1 MEYRSPVRLVLHA
14 AEPIQPFQPQAIH
27 RARKKLLAEM
37 ALQDQQLEIDGIL
50 YTRNDVLSLLEN
62 IDADAWK
69 AHCTI
74 YTHEAL
80 LRLVEKQEF
89 DPEKFGEARNL
100 LYNGPFISFLSPW
113 FAASFETVTN
123 DLLRH
128 DDLASLNKLLG
139 YRSFILPDHEHDA
152 YRRIRINLD
161 ELQHMLKN
169 LSWEKF
175 SADESI
181 LHFLFND
188 EWISFVNHLP
198 DSFATTRD
206 ELVRLL
212 LQVIYR
218 FQGKASW
225 YYLHRCCLQVQKI
238 ECSPVYREQVAE
250 YEKTIGANAG
260 GEGTRQK
267 KGSGIT
273 GRTVF
278 FSIWIILM
286 IVRVAN
292 NCNSPSKTYELSD
305 FVVRTEEPSSPIPES
320 PEFYEELNSSGNE
333 KNLKSF
339 FYGLSL
345 SGHSGEPVEMKDGRA
360 PFGGIS
366 RPPENEEEATVTIRN
381 RTNFDAVM
389 FYFVNTNLLLDDTCK
404 IFAVYIKKGSS
415 YTFDF
420 RPNFGRFNFA
430 FGRQWLRLDPPLEFS
445 LRDFVNEKSARPV
458 SSTGKR
464 IGIFN
469 IDGYFQQVPRLEQ
482 YYLNHDITLMNFEP
496 GYTASTTGPKK
507 IYSAPRNSRGRSN
520 SRLDLTEEGNRL
532 VIKASGNLSVFESMQ
547 TF

>member
-74 YTHEAL
+74 YAHEAL
-80 LRLVEKQEF
+80 LRFVEKQEF
-89 DPEKFGEARNL
+89 DAEKFGDARNL

-113 FAASFETVTN
+113 FAASFDTVTN
-123 DLLRH
+123 DMLRQ
-128 DDLASLNKLLG
+128 DDLDSLNKLLG

-152 YRRIRINLD
+152 YRRIRIHLD

-175 SADESI
+175 SAGESI
-181 LHFLFND
+181 LYFLFDD
-188 EWISFVNHLP
+188 EWISFVNRLP

-238 ECSPVYREQVAE
+238 ECSPVYREQVTE

-260 GEGTRQK
+260 GEGTREK

-273 GRTVF
+273 GRTIF

-286 IVRVAN
+286 IVRAAN
-292 NCNSPSKTYELSD
+292 NCNKTDSTYEIPHI
-305 FVVRTEEPSSPIPES
+305 VVREEDQGVPES
-320 PEFYEELNSSGNE
+320 PGFYEELNSSGNE
-333 KNLKSF
+333 RNLKNF

-345 SGHSGEPVEMKDGRA
+345 GKHSGEPVEMKDGRA
-360 PFGGIS
+360 PFSEIS
-366 RPPENEEEATVTIRN
+366 RSPEDEDEATITIRN
-381 RTNFDAVM
+381 RTGFDAVM
-389 FYFVNTNLLLDDTCK
+389 FYFVNTNLLLDDTSK
-404 IFAVYIKKGSS
+404 LFAVYIKKGSS
-415 YTFDF
+415 YTFGF

-430 FGRQWLRLDPPLEFS
+430 FGHQWLRLDPPIEFT
-445 LRDFVNEKSARPV
+445 LRDFVNENSARPV

-464 IGIFN
+464 IGIYN
-469 IDGYFQQVPRLEQ
+469 IDGYFQEVPRLEQ

-496 GYTASTTGPKK
+496 SYSANNPAPKK
-507 IYSAPRNSRGRSN
+507 IYSAP
-520 SRLDLTEEGNRL
+520 
-532 VIKASGNLSVFESMQ
+532 
-547 TF
+547 